1 MIPENIDEIHIV
13 IGMSA
18 LGKTAKEVVHRL
30 CLADDD
36 LEIKEDTIITP
47 LHLQKLLKKGYL
59 EPLREQH
66 NDTKIK
72 VYPGQAD
79 TLYQRVIA
87 RFLQEEK
94 DVTQIKEDWFKI
106 QPKLVIFG
114 AGHVAIQLL
123 QIAKFLD
130 FYTIMIDD
138 REEFADP
145 EKLPQADEVYCRDFH
160 NIEDILPEQDNV
172 FYVVVTRGHA
182 NDRLCAET
190 VLRRSYL
197 YLGMIGSKGKVA
209 KTFETMKE
217 EGYSKEQISTIHAPI
232 GLKIGAR
239 TPEEIAISI
248 AAEMVEIK
256 NQETESTMSKELF
269 ETKESGVLC
278 IITKKSG
285 SSPRGVGSMML
296 VTKDG
301 IIGSIGGG
309 NLEKTVMEEAM
320 SIKEIIKKEYDLSN
334 AKSATLGM
342 ICGGKNEILYV
353 PVE

>member
-1 MIPENIDEIHIV
+1 
-13 IGMSA
+13 
-18 LGKTAKEVVHRL
+18 
-30 CLADDD
+30 
-36 LEIKEDTIITP
+36 
-47 LHLQKLLKKGYL
+47 
-59 EPLREQH
+59 
-66 NDTKIK
+66 
-72 VYPGQAD
+72 
-79 TLYQRVIA
+79 
-87 RFLQEEK
+87 
-94 DVTQIKEDWFKI
+94 
-106 QPKLVIFG
+106 
-114 AGHVAIQLL
+114 
-123 QIAKFLD
+123 
-130 FYTIMIDD
+130 
-138 REEFADP
+138 
-145 EKLPQADEVYCRDFH
+145 
-160 NIEDILPEQDNV
+160 
-172 FYVVVTRGHA
+172 
-182 NDRLCAET
+182 
-190 VLRRSYL
+190 
-197 YLGMIGSKGKVA
+197 
-209 KTFETMKE
+209 MKE
-217 EGYSKEQISTIHAPI
+217 EGYSEEQISTIHAPI

-269 ETKESGVLC
+269 ETKESGGVLC